1 MRHDADN
8 NQANN
13 DQPDS
18 AVVLNPYAAPKA
30 ALSHHVEGTP
40 DDYVVAKTKFWV
52 LFVGTFSLYGVYW
65 FYRQWDAQKE
75 RNGLNIWP
83 IWRAVFSIF
92 LRYRSPNASTIIYFI
107 TTSTT
112 NGNQMLRLRSV
123 SHSP

>member
-18 AVVLNPYAAPKA
+18 ATALNPYAAPKA

-92 LRYRSPNASTIIYFI
+92 FTLLLTKRIDNHLLHNNVNYQWKPDVAA
-107 TTSTT
+107 
-112 NGNQMLRLRSV
+112 
-123 SHSP
+123 